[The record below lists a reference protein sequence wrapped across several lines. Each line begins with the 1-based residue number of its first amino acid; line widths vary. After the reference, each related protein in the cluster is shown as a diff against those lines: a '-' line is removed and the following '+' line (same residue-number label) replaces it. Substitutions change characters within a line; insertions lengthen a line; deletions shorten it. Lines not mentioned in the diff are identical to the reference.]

1 MANKLLGAVFDLEK
15 TAFRGTPEQ
24 VVEQFQ
30 KRIDQG
36 VTSFT
41 FLLSDFHSPESL
53 NLFAEKVLPAFA

>member
-1 MANKLLGAVFDLEK
+1 MAKKLLGAVFDLEK

-30 KRIDQG
+30 KRVEQG
-36 VTSFT
+36 VTMFT

-53 NLFAEKVLPAFA
+53 DLFAEKVLPAFA